1 MSKPE
6 SKIFNDFMKLDLK
19 SIDINTL
26 CVYKEL
32 CEDERHGIKLSDK
45 EFEEKLVYKTV
56 VLMRAK
62 LKVRKLINK

>member
-26 CVYKEL
+26 SVYKEL
-32 CEDERHGIKLSDK
+32 CEDERHGKKLSDK
-45 EFEEKLVYKTV
+45 EFEKKLVDKTV

-62 LKVRKLINK
+62 LKVKGIINK